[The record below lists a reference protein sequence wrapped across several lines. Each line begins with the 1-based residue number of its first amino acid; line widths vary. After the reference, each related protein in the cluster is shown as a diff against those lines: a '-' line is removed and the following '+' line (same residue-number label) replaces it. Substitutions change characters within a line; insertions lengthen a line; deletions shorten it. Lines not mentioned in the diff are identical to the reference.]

1 MTPLSLSIEHEQ
13 DLARRAIR
21 GEGALRAAGFANPQ
35 SAPAL
40 PTFQASPSLTHAVI
54 SLTTAGTYV
63 IVPASAGL
71 AIRVFALYIWSEND
85 QNWELF
91 DDTVSL
97 TGLQKAWPMQ
107 QGLLLPYVGE
117 PWFELQ
123 PNNPLKL
130 SLSGNGQFSG
140 FVKYR
145 YV

>member
-1 MTPLSLSIEHEQ
+1 MTMTLQQEQ
-13 DLARRAIR
+13 DLARRAVR
-21 GEGALRAAGFANPQ
+21 GEGALRSAGFADPV

-40 PTFQASPSLTHAVI
+40 PTFRQNPALTHGVI

-63 IVPASAGL
+63 IVPPSSSL
-71 AIRVFALYIWSEND
+71 AIRVFALYLWSENI

-91 DDTVSL
+91 DGTLSL
-97 TGLQKAWPMQ
+97 TGLQKGWPAQ

-123 PNNPLKL
+123 PNNALRL